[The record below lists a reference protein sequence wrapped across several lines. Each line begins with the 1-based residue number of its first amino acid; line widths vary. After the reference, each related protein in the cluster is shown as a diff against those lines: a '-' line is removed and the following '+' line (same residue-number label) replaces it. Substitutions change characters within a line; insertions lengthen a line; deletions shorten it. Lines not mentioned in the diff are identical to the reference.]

1 MQAMLKT
8 INGWTPPSPTKCTP
22 TRITQ
27 VDSETDSV
35 GNLQIKKIL
44 SVKMKFELEW
54 KFLPVSTARRIM
66 SELSDFNALV
76 TYEDLVTGAQKS
88 GRFYPGDFA
97 PVPSVVV
104 QNGEMLYET
113 FALNVVE
120 K

>member
-1 MQAMLKT
+1 MLKT

-27 VDSETDSV
+27 VYSETDSV

-54 KFLPVSTARRIM
+54 KFLPVSTALRIM

-113 FALNVVE
+113 FALNIVE

>member
-1 MQAMLKT
+1 MQTLLKT

-54 KFLPVSTARRIM
+54 KYIPVSTARRIL
-66 SELSDFNALV
+66 SELSGFNALV
-76 TYEDLVTGAQKS
+76 T
-88 GRFYPGDFA
+88 
-97 PVPSVVV
+97 
-104 QNGEMLYET
+104 
-113 FALNVVE
+113 
-120 K
+120 

>member
-1 MQAMLKT
+1 MEILLKT
-8 INGWTPPSPTKCTP
+8 INGWKPPSATKCTP

-35 GNLQIKKIL
+35 GNLRIKKIL

-54 KFLPVSTARRIM
+54 KYISVSAARRIM
-66 SELSDFNALV
+66 SELADFNALV
-76 TYEDLVTGAQKS
+76 TYEDLLTGTQKS
-88 GRFYPGDFA
+88 GRFYPGDYA
-97 PVPSVVV
+97 PVPSVTF

-113 FALNVVE
+113 FALNIVE

>member
-1 MQAMLKT
+1 MQTLLKT

-54 KFLPVSTARRIM
+54 KYIPVSTARRIM
-66 SELSDFNALV
+66 SELSGFNALV
-76 TYEDLVTGAQKS
+76 AYEDLLTGAQKS

-97 PVPSVVV
+97 PVPSVVY

-113 FALNVVE
+113 FALNIVE

>member
-1 MQAMLKT
+1 MGVLLKT
-8 INGWTPPSPTKCTP
+8 INGWAPPSPTKCTP

-54 KFLPVSTARRIM
+54 KFIPVGTARRIM
-66 SELSDFNALV
+66 SELADFNALV
-76 TYEDLVTGAQKS
+76 TYEDLVTGTQKS
-88 GRFYPGDFA
+88 GRFYPGDYS
-97 PVPSVVV
+97 PVPSVVF
-104 QNGEMLYET
+104 QNGEMLYES
-113 FALNVVE
+113 FALNIVE